1 MRKKLSKEQKQ
12 IALSASEVYNK
23 TLEDNG
29 LTTLDAEIAELDK
42 MIISRLSE
50 VGYHL
55 ACPNDNCRSTDIKKN
70 GTSRGGLQRYICKTC
85 GKSFTLFTDTVLAGI
100 QYPLPVIIKIIKY
113 MISGVTIPNM
123 SRYLKESYPST
134 YEFDETSLAE
144 IRIKIMKAIHEAQL
158 KYFEANPLTGIIQ
171 IDETYFHENQ
181 SGTPEHNQ
189 YNPYEDIRGKRTT
202 LINKNDGIHSKSRN
216 GSIKG
221 DEFSNVVVAVNSY
234 GLCISAL
241 IGVGHTDRK
250 YLDEYIMKYIDINK
264 VDVFCSDA
272 NSIFDDYC
280 VDNNLVHYVLPSGSY
295 KNYNK
300 IGDIDALGHPITEK
314 ELFEKGKIGII
325 KRGKRRLG
333 YKEFK
338 DYESKYY
345 LSLKRVNGIHSEL
358 KKKINGV
365 HNSVV
370 TKNLNYYTSWY
381 CFLRNYPIIFTGKTI
396 YDERTPF
403 MILAIILQHSMNM
416 TRKKM
421 QKRTIKDIP
430 RITGSDLKKIVK
442 KNNKI
447 NSLGYQTQFATNPEA
462 HSYRPT
468 TDAIKRMSKGELQD
482 FALFLGLKGCSTMKV
497 EELRHTLFSTSS
509 LSDFLIKYDIYL
521 GRIKSSELVEHYKE
535 DEKVRN
541 VEKEKRNNKNLTP
554 AETFEQY
561 FAKSVA
567 YHTYKYKGSRIKGK
581 IQDKT
586 LFIDI
591 ETTGLNPKEDEIL
604 ELAIVNGYGNTV
616 FHCMFKPIYH
626 TEWPEAE
633 KINHIKPSDVETMCN
648 IEKYRKVLHKIFKDA
663 DELIFYNAN
672 FDFEFIRPLID
683 GRILRK
689 LERTKKCCMTAYKE
703 LKGLNKNFKLIDAA
717 KSYNIDFNENELHG
731 ALYDAQLT
739 REIWVNMFPTYF

>member
-12 IALSASEVYNK
+12 IAFSASEVYNK

-70 GTSRGGLQRYICKTC
+70 GTSRGGLQRYICKAC

-113 MISGVTIPNM
+113 MINGVTIPNM

-189 YNPYEDIRGKRTT
+189 YNPYEDIRGKRTS

-314 ELFEKGKIGII
+314 ELFE
-325 KRGKRRLG
+325 RL
-333 YKEFK
+333 
-338 DYESKYY
+338 
-345 LSLKRVNGIHSEL
+345 N
-358 KKKINGV
+358 
-365 HNSVV
+365 
-370 TKNLNYYTSWY
+370 
-381 CFLRNYPIIFTGKTI
+381 
-396 YDERTPF
+396 
-403 MILAIILQHSMNM
+403 Q
-416 TRKKM
+416 
-421 QKRTIKDIP
+421 
-430 RITGSDLKKIVK
+430 
-442 KNNKI
+442 
-447 NSLGYQTQFATNPEA
+447 QF
-462 HSYRPT
+462 
-468 TDAIKRMSKGELQD
+468 G
-482 FALFLGLKGCSTMKV
+482 
-497 EELRHTLFSTSS
+497 
-509 LSDFLIKYDIYL
+509 DFLIMI
-521 GRIKSSELVEHYKE
+521 
-535 DEKVRN
+535 
-541 VEKEKRNNKNLTP
+541 
-554 AETFEQY
+554 
-561 FAKSVA
+561 
-567 YHTYKYKGSRIKGK
+567 
-581 IQDKT
+581 
-586 LFIDI
+586 
-591 ETTGLNPKEDEIL
+591 
-604 ELAIVNGYGNTV
+604 
-616 FHCMFKPIYH
+616 
-626 TEWPEAE
+626 
-633 KINHIKPSDVETMCN
+633 
-648 IEKYRKVLHKIFKDA
+648 
-663 DELIFYNAN
+663 
-672 FDFEFIRPLID
+672 
-683 GRILRK
+683 
-689 LERTKKCCMTAYKE
+689 
-703 LKGLNKNFKLIDAA
+703 
-717 KSYNIDFNENELHG
+717 
-731 ALYDAQLT
+731 
-739 REIWVNMFPTYF
+739 